1 MKKGYLQR
9 LQVFTHLLLTN
20 NHVEDINQII
30 VEEAM
35 NITGAEYG
43 SLVYKEKDEIKKG
56 YASSPFLLKIIKRG
70 TLEKAMQRKNIFNLQ
85 RNDLRSEDDVPEL
98 KNHDIKTIA
107 VLPLSSQNTSLGM
120 ILLFSPRKD
129 FLDEI
134 TPDLLNLFCSIATLG
149 LKKTLGQ
156 RELKKGLELRDRFIS
171 IASHELRTP
180 LTSINGYIQLLRRKI
195 ADQNI
200 SEARWIESLYVESLR
215 LTTLMKE
222 LLDINR
228 INQGK
233 FAFVFSEVSMKD
245 VVEKSIE
252 RARVTATQHKI
263 IFENKIINHQHTVI
277 GDFDKLVEM
286 VSGILTNAIKF
297 SPAHSEIH
305 VTLNSNPRTIFVTV
319 KDVGKGMSQE
329 DLAAIFEG
337 FYKSDVAHIEGMGVG
352 LFLAKHI
359 VAHHRGKIKV
369 NSKVDKGTT
378 VEVTLPQAKN

>member
-1 MKKGYLQR
+1 MKKGNLQR
-9 LQVFTHLLLTN
+9 LQVFAHLLLTN

-56 YASSPFLLKIIKRG
+56 YASSAFLLKIIKRG

-85 RNDLRSEDDVPEL
+85 RNDLRNEDDVPEL
-98 KNHDIKTIA
+98 KNHDIKTIIF
-107 VLPLSSQNTSLGM
+107 LPLSYQNTSLGM
-120 ILLFSPRKD
+120 ILLFSHREN

-134 TPDLLNLFCSIATLG
+134 TPDLLTLFCSIATLG

-156 RELKKGLELRDRFIS
+156 NELKKGLELRDRFIS

-297 SPAHSEIH
+297 SPAHSEIQ

-378 VEVTLPQAKN
+378 VEVTLPQAKS

>member
-9 LQVFTHLLLTN
+9 LQVFAHLLLID
-20 NHVEDINQII
+20 NHVEDINKII

-56 YASSPFLLKIIKRG
+56 YASSSFLLKIIKRG

-85 RNDLRSEDDVPEL
+85 RNDLRNENDVPEL
-98 KNHDIKTIA
+98 KNHDIKTIV
-107 VLPLSSQNTSLGM
+107 VLPLSYQNTSLGM
-120 ILLFSPRKD
+120 IILFSPQEN
-129 FLDEI
+129 FFDEI
-134 TPDLLNLFCSIATLG
+134 TPDFLNLFCSIATLG

-156 RELKKGLELRDRFIS
+156 RELEKGLELRDRFIS

-245 VVEKSIE
+245 VVERAIE

-263 IFENKIINHQHTVI
+263 IFDNKIINHQHTVI

-297 SPAHSEIH
+297 SPANSEIQ
-305 VTLNSNPRTIFVTV
+305 VSLNSNPRTIFVTV

-369 NSKVDKGTT
+369 QSKVDKGTT
-378 VEVTLPQAKN
+378 VEVTLPQAKS